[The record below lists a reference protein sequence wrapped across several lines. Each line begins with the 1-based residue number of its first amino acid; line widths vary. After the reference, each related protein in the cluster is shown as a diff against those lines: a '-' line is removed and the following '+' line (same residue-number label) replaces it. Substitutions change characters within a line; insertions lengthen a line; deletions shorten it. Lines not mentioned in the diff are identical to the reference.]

1 MKKIILLILIGL
13 FPTVM
18 FANNFLFKRN
28 DRNLISSLNNLIEL
42 RYINNRDIQNYDSNL
57 QDIIIFLS
65 DYFTSSDD
73 KKAVRLINYLKR
85 LGILDNY
92 IDGLSNQN
100 DIKDKVLYSFE
111 FFLKKSPN
119 IFEKDF
125 FKEKISAFYNLMYRY
140 RNSYEENS
148 AVAKNLYIDIDQNG
162 LYYDTDIENAY
173 VKIYPI
179 TRFNTETKKYEAIDY
194 SESDLYSYSGEYLNH
209 LYGYIFGEVI
219 SGLYLI
225 EIRVDNKKYVEE
237 IFIPIKDECFIDILI
252 LD

>member
-28 DRNLISSLNNLIEL
+28 DRNLISSLDNLIEL
-42 RYINNRDIQNYDSNL
+42 HYIDNRDIQNYDSNL

-85 LGILDNY
+85 LRILDNY

-125 FKEKISAFYNLMYRY
+125 FKEKISANLKIKG
-140 RNSYEENS
+140 N
-148 AVAKNLYIDIDQNG
+148 KNYLRKPSFNG
-162 LYYDTDIENAY
+162 KEGFKSKLSQKKCE
-173 VKIYPI
+173 KIGINWTPKLG
-179 TRFNTETKKYEAIDY
+179 FN
-194 SESDLYSYSGEYLNH
+194 N
-209 LYGYIFGEVI
+209 
-219 SGLYLI
+219 
-225 EIRVDNKKYVEE
+225 
-237 IFIPIKDECFIDILI
+237 
-252 LD
+252 